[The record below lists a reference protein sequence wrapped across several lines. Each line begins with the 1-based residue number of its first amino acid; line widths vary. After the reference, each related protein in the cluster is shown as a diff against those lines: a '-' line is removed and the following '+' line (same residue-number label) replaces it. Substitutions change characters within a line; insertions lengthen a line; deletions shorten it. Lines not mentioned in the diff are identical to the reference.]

1 MLKIFRNNV
10 VFQIVVILVVSI
22 VMWSKAWVNPVGDFP
37 EGGGSLF
44 YWITGLMSPRV
55 AAIVAWLL
63 VIGEGV
69 LLNSIMYQHRLI
81 TQSTLLPLLLYVVAM
96 SSGTLTLT
104 PMMVGM
110 LFVLLGLQCFFL
122 MGSQVTVSIDKIFG
136 ASASIGM
143 AILLCPT
150 MAVMVIPL
158 VACMFSHS
166 LYGWRDWTM
175 LVLGLA
181 APFILIETY
190 YFVCDEL
197 FYRNYLLVYAL
208 TDFSWH
214 ARGGLASGVISGVFV
229 ILLLWGVLF
238 VAGGGQSHSLSW
250 NRNVTTVL
258 LFAVGGVLHSAY
270 TGIWPVDMQALS
282 VPFACCTGMLLAE
295 PRRKEFGMNVVFV
308 VTVLLFA
315 VVNWVI

>member
-69 LLNSIMYQHRLI
+69 LLK
-81 TQSTLLPLLLYVVAM
+81 PLLLYVVAM

-295 PRRKEFGMNVVFV
+295 PRRKEFGMNAVFV

>member
-166 LYGWRDWTM
+166 LYGW
-175 LVLGLA
+175 
-181 APFILIETY
+181 
-190 YFVCDEL
+190 
-197 FYRNYLLVYAL
+197 
-208 TDFSWH
+208 
-214 ARGGLASGVISGVFV
+214 
-229 ILLLWGVLF
+229 
-238 VAGGGQSHSLSW
+238 
-250 NRNVTTVL
+250 
-258 LFAVGGVLHSAY
+258 
-270 TGIWPVDMQALS
+270 
-282 VPFACCTGMLLAE
+282 
-295 PRRKEFGMNVVFV
+295 
-308 VTVLLFA
+308 
-315 VVNWVI
+315 

>member
-37 EGGGSLF
+37 EDGGSLF

-238 VAGGGQSHSLSW
+238 VAAIICRGRSVAFGLYGNLASGYAGIVSAVCVLYWHAISRAAPKRI
-250 NRNVTTVL
+250 RNECSVC
-258 LFAVGGVLHSAY
+258 GDGV
-270 TGIWPVDMQALS
+270 
-282 VPFACCTGMLLAE
+282 
-295 PRRKEFGMNVVFV
+295 VVCRC
-308 VTVLLFA
+308 
-315 VVNWVI
+315 